1 MKILLV
7 HNQYKSK
14 GGEDLV
20 FDQEVELLKSYNND
34 VETFIVNNDDIS
46 NFRKKVKT
54 ALTVH
59 YSKNSKNNLSIFID
73 HFCPDIV
80 HIHNFFPK
88 LTPSIYDTC
97 NDHRVPIIQTLHN
110 YRLVCANG
118 LFLRNGKPCQKCV
131 ESNNQLWAIVNRC
144 YQNSFFGSSFVAHMI
159 SYHKRKKT
167 WQTKVSKF
175 IALSQFSKHQYVK
188 AGFSDKSIIVKPN
201 FVKPNEVSANY
212 QLRRGALFVGRLS
225 HEKGIL
231 ELAKVWRYMSDNLTI
246 VGDGPLKNEIKKLSI
261 PNIKI
266 MGQCTREKVFELM
279 AQSLFLVVPS
289 KCFENFPLT
298 IVEAYSVGLP
308 VLASNLGALA
318 EIVINGETGLLFD
331 IDDNKDLINTTAWA
345 LKNKTK
351 IMKMGE
357 NAKKKYF
364 ELYTPESNYLK
375 LIELYETTLYEFVH
389 DRL

>member
-159 SYHKRKKT
+159 SYHKRKKLGRQKYQNLLLYHNFRNIST
-167 WQTKVSKF
+167 LKQDFQIKV
-175 IALSQFSKHQYVK
+175 
-188 AGFSDKSIIVKPN
+188 
-201 FVKPNEVSANY
+201 
-212 QLRRGALFVGRLS
+212 
-225 HEKGIL
+225 
-231 ELAKVWRYMSDNLTI
+231 
-246 VGDGPLKNEIKKLSI
+246 
-261 PNIKI
+261 
-266 MGQCTREKVFELM
+266 
-279 AQSLFLVVPS
+279 
-289 KCFENFPLT
+289 
-298 IVEAYSVGLP
+298 
-308 VLASNLGALA
+308 
-318 EIVINGETGLLFD
+318 LLLNQ
-331 IDDNKDLINTTAWA
+331 I
-345 LKNKTK
+345 
-351 IMKMGE
+351 
-357 NAKKKYF
+357 
-364 ELYTPESNYLK
+364 S
-375 LIELYETTLYEFVH
+375 
-389 DRL
+389 